1 MNFQME
7 LKAFT
12 IMSSVPVK
20 QVDVASWEAGID
32 NPLDVKDS
40 EKMINHS
47 AVTLYR
53 IVTVV
58 VSGLL
63 TSL

>member
-1 MNFQME
+1 MTFEME
-7 LKAFT
+7 LTAVT

-20 QVDVASWEAGID
+20 KVDVAGWQAGL
-32 NPLDVKDS
+32 NSNLEVKDA
-40 EKMINHS
+40 EKMVNHS

>member
-7 LKAFT
+7 LKAYT
-12 IMSSVPVK
+12 IMGSVPVK
-20 QVDVASWEAGID
+20 KVDVASWEAG
-32 NPLDVKDS
+32 LTSQLEVKNA
-40 EKMINHS
+40 EKMFNHS